1 MNKNQNKLIK
11 DIEKRCTTLMIGSLA
26 RFEDNF
32 SYLWENNNHN
42 TEKFE
47 QLWEDT
53 RHEILNFGNYQIRSI
68 VEDLFRHFLNQND
81 NNKFHYQ
88 LPVNYNNNKQGDK
101 E

>member
-32 SYLWENNNHN
+32 AYLWEDGNN
-42 TEKFE
+42 EKFE

-53 RHEILNFGNYQIRSI
+53 RHEILNFGNHQIRSI

-81 NNKFHYQ
+81 NTGKYHYQ
-88 LPVNYNNNKQGDK
+88 LPVNYNNKQGDK
-101 E
+101 Q